1 MDKMAN
7 KLTDKLTDKLTHKLL
22 DNKSAKVLAH
32 SAKA

>member
-1 MDKMAN
+1 MDKMADTLKN
-7 KLTDKLTDKLTHKLL
+7 KLTDKLL

>member
-1 MDKMAN
+1 MDKMAD
-7 KLTDKLTDKLTHKLL
+7 KLTDKLTHKLTHKLL